1 MSVEDFRALYE
12 QHVGYVVAGN
22 MKAALAD
29 MVQENIPQVFDGVDA
44 PRAAAQGFEIR
55 DVRAEGDLMVGETVY
70 DMGDRSIGLRSIWE
84 LRDGRWLAAKL
95 ENFPTGTDANA

>member
-29 MVQENIPQVFDGVDA
+29 MVRENIPQVFDGIDT
-44 PRAAAQGFEIR
+44 PREATKGFEIK
-55 DVRAEGDLMVGETVY
+55 DVRAEGDRMVGETVY

-84 LRDGRWLAAKL
+84 LHDGRWLAAKL
-95 ENFPTGTDANA
+95 ENFPAETETNA

>member
-12 QHVGYVVAGN
+12 QHVGHVVAGN

-29 MVQENIPQVFDGVDA
+29 MVQENIPQVFDGVDT
-44 PRAAAQGFEIR
+44 PREAAQGFEIK
-55 DVRAEGDLMVGETVY
+55 DVRAEGDRMVGETVY

-84 LRDGRWLAAKL
+84 RHDGRWLAAAL
-95 ENFPTGTDANA
+95 ENFPTGSEAHA